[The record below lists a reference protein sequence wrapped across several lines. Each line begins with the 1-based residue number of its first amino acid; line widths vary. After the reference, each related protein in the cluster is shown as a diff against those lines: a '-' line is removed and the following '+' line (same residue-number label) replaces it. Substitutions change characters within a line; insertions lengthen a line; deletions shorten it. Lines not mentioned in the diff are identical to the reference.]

1 MSTFDNEVD
10 SNNKKISSESQERS
24 IMSSCGTSEAT
35 TASKEQL
42 PVITVNG
49 IAIEEKDLANEL
61 QYHPNENFNVVVQQ
75 AGQALVIRQLLID
88 EAKKQGMLTSATET
102 VNDEE
107 AMQKLIEANI
117 NYDAP
122 NEDICQRY
130 FNNNKEKFMTMPLM
144 EVDHILLAA
153 AKDDIEG
160 RDAAKNN
167 SEVIISQLLQEQSC
181 SQGKNAPSSFA
192 ALAKEYSAC
201 PSKENGGNLG
211 QLSKGQTVPEF
222 ERQLMPLSEGLSDKA
237 IETRYGFHVV
247 NINRKIDGKQLEY
260 DMVSDKVRGYLI
272 NSASHLAIQAYIQSL
287 VELAEING
295 VEIKFSDD
303 NIHI

>member
-1 MSTFDNEVD
+1 
-10 SNNKKISSESQERS
+10 
-24 IMSSCGTSEAT
+24 MSSCGTSEAT
-35 TASKEQL
+35 ATTPSKEQL

-49 IAIEEKDLANEL
+49 IAIPEKDLANEL
-61 QYHPNENFNVVVQQ
+61 QYHPNKNFNVVVQQ
-75 AGQALVIRQLLID
+75 AGQALVIRQLLIN
-88 EAKKQGMLTSATET
+88 EAKKQGIEATEG
-102 VNDEE
+102 NEEE
-107 AMQKLIEANI
+107 AMQKLVENNI

-122 NEDICQRY
+122 NAEICQRY
-130 FNNNKEKFMTMPLM
+130 FNSNKEKFMTMPLM

-160 RDAAKNN
+160 RDAASSNAK
-167 SEVIISQLLQEQSC
+167 VIISQLQQEMNN
-181 SQGKNAPSSFA
+181 GEASSFS

-222 ERQLMPLSEGLSDKA
+222 ERQLMPLSEGLADKA
-237 IETRYGFHVV
+237 IESRYGFHVV
-247 NINRKIDGKQLEY
+247 NINRKIEGKQLNY
-260 DMVSDKVRGYLI
+260 DMVRDKVRGYLI

-287 VELAEING
+287 VELADIDG
-295 VEIKFSDD
+295 VEIKFSDE

>member
-1 MSTFDNEVD
+1 MS
-10 SNNKKISSESQERS
+10 
-24 IMSSCGTSEAT
+24 SSCGTSDPT
-35 TASKEQL
+35 TPSKEQL

-49 IAIEEKDLANEL
+49 VAIPEKDLANEL
-61 QYHPNENFNVVVQQ
+61 QYHPNANFAVVVQQ
-75 AGQALVIRQLLID
+75 AGQALVIRQLLIN
-88 EAKKQGMLTSATET
+88 EAKKHGLLSSSAESS
-102 VNDEE
+102 NEEE
-107 AMQKLIEANI
+107 AIQKVVESNI
-117 NYDAP
+117 SYEAP

-130 FNNNKEKFMTMPLM
+130 YENNKEKFMTMPLM

-160 RDAAKNN
+160 RDAAENN
-167 SEVIISQLLQEQSC
+167 AKVIISQLLQEI
-181 SQGKNAPSSFA
+181 KNGEPSSFA

-222 ERQLMPLSEGLSDKA
+222 ERQLMLLSEGISDKA

-247 NINRKIDGKQLEY
+247 NINRKIEGKQLEY

-287 VELAEING
+287 VEKADIQG
-295 VEIKFSDD
+295 VPIKFSDE

>member
-1 MSTFDNEVD
+1 MSD
-10 SNNKKISSESQERS
+10 
-24 IMSSCGTSEAT
+24 SCGTQET
-35 TASKEQL
+35 TTPSKDEL

-49 IAIEEKDLANEL
+49 VAIPEQDLANEL
-61 QYHPNENFNVVVQQ
+61 QYHPNENFAVVVQQ
-75 AGQALVIRQLLID
+75 AGQALVVRQLLID
-88 EAKKQGMLTSATET
+88 EARKQGIDTSS
-102 VNDEE
+102 DEE
-107 AMQKLIEANI
+107 AMQKLVESNI
-117 NYDAP
+117 SYDAP
-122 NEDICQRY
+122 NDDICQRY
-130 FNNNKEKFMTMPLM
+130 FENNKEKFMTMPLM

-160 RDAAKNN
+160 RDAADNN
-167 SEVIISQLLQEQSC
+167 AKVIISQLMQEQNN
-181 SQGKNAPSSFA
+181 GEPSSFA

-222 ERQLMPLSEGLSDKA
+222 ERQLMTMTEGLSDRA
-237 IETRYGFHVV
+237 IESRYGFHVV
-247 NINRKIDGKQLEY
+247 NINRKIDGKQLDY

-287 VELAEING
+287 VELADIKG
-295 VEIKFSDD
+295 VPIRFTDE

>member
-1 MSTFDNEVD
+1 MS
-10 SNNKKISSESQERS
+10 
-24 IMSSCGTSEAT
+24 SSCGTSEPT
-35 TASKEQL
+35 TPSKEQL

-49 IAIEEKDLANEL
+49 TVIPEKDLANEL
-61 QYHPNENFNVVVQQ
+61 QYHPNENFAVVVQQ

-88 EAKKQGMLTSATET
+88 EAKKQGIDTT
-102 VNDEE
+102 NEE
-107 AMQKLIEANI
+107 EGMQALVEQNI
-117 NYDAP
+117 SYDAP
-122 NEDICQRY
+122 NEDICKRY
-130 FNNNKEKFMTMPLM
+130 FENNQDKFMTMPLM

-153 AKDDIEG
+153 AKDDVEG

-167 SEVIISQLLQEQSC
+167 ANVIISQLRQEINN
-181 SQGKNAPSSFA
+181 GEPSSFA

-201 PSKENGGNLG
+201 PSKESGGNLG

-222 ERQLMPLSEGLSDKA
+222 ERQLMPLAEGLSDNA
-237 IETRYGFHVV
+237 IESRYGFHVV
-247 NINRKIDGKQLEY
+247 NVNRKIEGKQLDY

-287 VELAEING
+287 VELADIQG
-295 VEIKFSDD
+295 VPIKFSDE

>member
-1 MSTFDNEVD
+1 MSD
-10 SNNKKISSESQERS
+10 
-24 IMSSCGTSEAT
+24 SCGTQEPT
-35 TASKEQL
+35 NPSKEQL
-42 PVITVNG
+42 PVITING
-49 IAIEEKDLANEL
+49 VAIPEQDLANEL

-75 AGQALVIRQLLID
+75 AGQALVIRQLLIE
-88 EAKKQGMLTSATET
+88 EAKKQGIEAATGNE
-102 VNDEE
+102 EE
-107 AMQKLIEANI
+107 AMQKLVENNI

-122 NEDICQRY
+122 NEEICQRY
-130 FNNNKEKFMTMPLM
+130 FNSNKEKFMTMPLM

-160 RDAAKNN
+160 RDAADNN
-167 SEVIISQLLQEQSC
+167 AKVIISQLQQEINT
-181 SQGKNAPSSFA
+181 GEPSSFV

-222 ERQLMPLSEGLSDKA
+222 ERQLMPLSEGLADKA
-237 IETRYGFHVV
+237 IESRYGFHVV
-247 NINRKIDGKQLEY
+247 NINRKIDGKQLDY

-287 VELAEING
+287 VEQADIDG
-295 VEIKFSDD
+295 IEIKFSDE

>member
-1 MSTFDNEVD
+1 MS
-10 SNNKKISSESQERS
+10 
-24 IMSSCGTSEAT
+24 SSCGTSEAT
-35 TASKEQL
+35 TPSTEQL

-49 IAIEEKDLANEL
+49 VTIPEQDLANEL

-75 AGQALVIRQLLID
+75 AGQALVIRQLLIE
-88 EAKKQGMLTSATET
+88 EAKKQGIEATEG
-102 VNDEE
+102 NEEE
-107 AMQKLIEANI
+107 AMQKLVENNI

-122 NEDICQRY
+122 NAEICQRY
-130 FNNNKEKFMTMPLM
+130 FNSNKEKFMTMPLM

-160 RDAAKNN
+160 RDAASSNAK
-167 SEVIISQLLQEQSC
+167 VIISQLQQEVNN
-181 SQGKNAPSSFA
+181 GEPSSFA

-237 IETRYGFHVV
+237 IESRYGFHVV
-247 NINRKIDGKQLEY
+247 NINRKIEGKQLDY

-287 VELAEING
+287 VEQATIDG
-295 VEIKFSDD
+295 VEIKFNDE

>member
-1 MSTFDNEVD
+1 MSD
-10 SNNKKISSESQERS
+10 
-24 IMSSCGTSEAT
+24 SCGTQEST
-35 TASKEQL
+35 TPSKEAL

-49 IAIEEKDLANEL
+49 TVISEKSLANEL

-88 EAKKQGMLTSATET
+88 EANKQGLDTS
-102 VNDEE
+102 NDEE
-107 AMQKLIEANI
+107 AMQKLIEKNI

-122 NEDICQRY
+122 NAEICQRY
-130 FNNNKEKFMTMPLM
+130 FNSNKEKFMTMPLM

-160 RDAAKNN
+160 RDAAGNN
-167 SEVIISQLLQEQSC
+167 AKVIISQLQQEQ
-181 SQGKNAPSSFA
+181 KNGESSSFA
-192 ALAKEYSAC
+192 ALAKEHSAC

-222 ERQLMPLSEGLSDKA
+222 ERQLMLLPEGLSDKA
-237 IETRYGFHVV
+237 IESRYGFHVV
-247 NINRKIDGKQLEY
+247 NINRKIEGKQLDY

-287 VELAEING
+287 VEQADVDGID
-295 VEIKFSDD
+295 IKFDD
-303 NIHI
+303 ENVHI

>member
-1 MSTFDNEVD
+1 MS
-10 SNNKKISSESQERS
+10 
-24 IMSSCGTSEAT
+24 SSCGTSEAT

-49 IAIEEKDLANEL
+49 VAIPEQDLANEL

-75 AGQALVIRQLLID
+75 AGQALVIRQLLIE
-88 EAKKQGMLTSATET
+88 EAKKQGIEATEG
-102 VNDEE
+102 NEEE
-107 AMQKLIEANI
+107 AMQKLVENNI

-122 NEDICQRY
+122 NAEICQRY
-130 FNNNKEKFMTMPLM
+130 FNSNKEKFMTMPLM

-160 RDAAKNN
+160 RDAASSNAK
-167 SEVIISQLLQEQSC
+167 VIISQLQQEVNN
-181 SQGKNAPSSFA
+181 GEPSSFS

-237 IETRYGFHVV
+237 IESRYGFHVV
-247 NINRKIDGKQLEY
+247 NINRKIEGKQLDY

-287 VELAEING
+287 VEQATIDG
-295 VEIKFSDD
+295 VEIKFNDE

>member
-1 MSTFDNEVD
+1 MTTRERDTMSD
-10 SNNKKISSESQERS
+10 
-24 IMSSCGTSEAT
+24 SCGTQEPT
-35 TASKEQL
+35 TPSKEQL

-49 IAIEEKDLANEL
+49 VAIDEKDLANEL
-61 QYHPNENFNVVVQQ
+61 QYHPNGNFNVVVQQ

-88 EAKKQGMLTSATET
+88 EAKKQGIISSSTET

-107 AMQKLIEANI
+107 AMQKLVESNI
-117 NYDAP
+117 SYDAP

-130 FNNNKEKFMTMPLM
+130 FDNNKEKFMTMPLM

-160 RDAAKNN
+160 RDAAKSNAA
-167 SEVIISQLLQEQSC
+167 VIISQLQQEISN
-181 SQGKNAPSSFA
+181 GEPSSFA

-201 PSKENGGNLG
+201 PSKESGGNLG

-222 ERQLMPLSEGLSDKA
+222 ERQLMPLSEGVSDKA
-237 IETRYGFHVV
+237 IESRYGFHVV
-247 NINRKIDGKQLEY
+247 NINRKIEGKQLDY
-260 DMVSDKVRGYLI
+260 DMVSDKVRGYLV

-287 VELAEING
+287 VEQADVAG
-295 VEIKFSDD
+295 VEIKFDD
-303 NIHI
+303 ENVHI

>member
-1 MSTFDNEVD
+1 MS
-10 SNNKKISSESQERS
+10 
-24 IMSSCGTSEAT
+24 SSCGTSEAT
-35 TASKEQL
+35 TPSTEQL

-49 IAIEEKDLANEL
+49 VAIPEQDLANEL

-75 AGQALVIRQLLID
+75 AGQALVIRQLLIN
-88 EAKKQGMLTSATET
+88 EAKKQGIEATEG
-102 VNDEE
+102 NEEE
-107 AMQKLIEANI
+107 AMQKLVETNI
-117 NYDAP
+117 NYEAP
-122 NEDICQRY
+122 NEEICQRY
-130 FNNNKEKFMTMPLM
+130 FNSNKEKFMTMPLM

-160 RDAAKNN
+160 RDAAGNN
-167 SEVIISQLLQEQSC
+167 AKVIISQLQQEI
-181 SQGKNAPSSFA
+181 NNNEASSFA

-201 PSKENGGNLG
+201 SSKENGGNLG

-222 ERQLMPLSEGLSDKA
+222 ERQLMPISEGLADKA
-237 IETRYGFHVV
+237 IESRYGFHVV
-247 NINRKIDGKQLEY
+247 NINRKIDGKQLDY

-287 VELAEING
+287 VELANIDG
-295 VEIKFSDD
+295 VEIKFNDE

>member
-1 MSTFDNEVD
+1 MS
-10 SNNKKISSESQERS
+10 
-24 IMSSCGTSEAT
+24 SSCGTNEPT
-35 TASKEQL
+35 TPSKESL

-49 IAIEEKDLANEL
+49 VAIPEKNLANEL
-61 QYHPNENFNVVVQQ
+61 QYHPNENFTVVVQQ
-75 AGQALVIRQLLID
+75 AGQALVIRQLLIN
-88 EAKKQGMLTSATET
+88 EAKQQGIISSSAEAA
-102 VNDEE
+102 NDEE
-107 AMQKLIEANI
+107 AMQKLVESNI
-117 NYDAP
+117 SYDAP

-130 FNNNKEKFMTMPLM
+130 YDNNKEKFMTMPLM

-160 RDAAKNN
+160 RDAAKSNAA
-167 SEVIISQLLQEQSC
+167 VIISQLIQEQ
-181 SQGKNAPSSFA
+181 KNNEPSSFA

-237 IETRYGFHVV
+237 IESRYGFHVV
-247 NINRKIDGKQLEY
+247 NINRKIEGKQLDY

-287 VELAEING
+287 VEQANIEG
-295 VEIKFSDD
+295 VEIKFDD
-303 NIHI
+303 ENVHI

>member
-10 SNNKKISSESQERS
+10 SNNKKISSESKERKTMS
-24 IMSSCGTSEAT
+24 SSCGTSET
-35 TASKEQL
+35 TSPSKEQL
-42 PVITVNG
+42 PIITVNG
-49 IAIEEKDLANEL
+49 VAISEKDLANEL

-88 EAKKQGMLTSATET
+88 EAKKQGIDTA
-102 VNDEE
+102 NDEE
-107 AMQKLIEANI
+107 AMQKLVEQNI
-117 NYDAP
+117 SYDAP

-130 FNNNKEKFMTMPLM
+130 YNNNKEKFMTMPLM

-160 RDAAKNN
+160 RDAAGNN
-167 SEVIISQLLQEQSC
+167 AKVIISQLQQEINNSE
-181 SQGKNAPSSFA
+181 PSSFA

-222 ERQLMPLSEGLSDKA
+222 ERQLMPLSEGISDKA
-237 IETRYGFHVV
+237 IESRYGFHVV

-287 VELAEING
+287 VEQAKVEG
-295 VEIKFSDD
+295 VEIKFTDE

>member
-1 MSTFDNEVD
+1 
-10 SNNKKISSESQERS
+10 
-24 IMSSCGTSEAT
+24 MSSTCGTQEST
-35 TASKEQL
+35 TPSKDQL

-49 IAIEEKDLANEL
+49 VAISEKDLANEL

-88 EAKKQGMLTSATET
+88 EAKKQGIDTGSSSEG
-102 VNDEE
+102 NDEE
-107 AMQKLIEANI
+107 AMQKLVEANI
-117 NYDAP
+117 SYDAP
-122 NEDICQRY
+122 NEEICQRY
-130 FNNNKEKFMTMPLM
+130 FESNKEKFMTMPLM

-160 RDAAKNN
+160 RDAASNN
-167 SEVIISQLLQEQSC
+167 AKVIISQLLQEINN
-181 SQGKNAPSSFA
+181 GEPSSFA
-192 ALAKEYSAC
+192 QLAKEYSAC

-222 ERQLMPLSEGLSDKA
+222 ERQLMLLPEGLGDKA
-237 IETRYGFHVV
+237 IESRYGLHVV
-247 NINRKIDGKQLEY
+247 NINRKIEGKQLDY

-287 VELAEING
+287 VEQAEIIG
-295 VEIKFSDD
+295 VPIRFDDD
-303 NIHI
+303 NVHI

>member
-10 SNNKKISSESQERS
+10 SNNKKISSEPKERKT
-24 IMSSCGTSEAT
+24 MSSSCSTSEAT
-35 TASKEQL
+35 TPSKEAL

-49 IAIEEKDLANEL
+49 VAIDEKDLANEL

-88 EAKKQGMLTSATET
+88 EAKKQGIDTA
-102 VNDEE
+102 NDEE
-107 AMQKLIEANI
+107 AMQKLVESNI
-117 NYDAP
+117 SYDAP

-130 FNNNKEKFMTMPLM
+130 FDNNKEKFMTMPLM

-167 SEVIISQLLQEQSC
+167 AAVIISQLLQEQ
-181 SQGKNAPSSFA
+181 KNGDPSSFA

-201 PSKENGGNLG
+201 PSKESGGNLG

-222 ERQLMPLSEGLSDKA
+222 ERPLMLLPEGLSDKA
-237 IETRYGFHVV
+237 IESRYGFHVV
-247 NINRKIDGKQLEY
+247 NINRKIEGKQLDY

-287 VELAEING
+287 VEKADIKG
-295 VEIKFSDD
+295 VGIKFSDE

>member
-1 MSTFDNEVD
+1 MSD
-10 SNNKKISSESQERS
+10 
-24 IMSSCGTSEAT
+24 SCGTQEPT
-35 TASKEQL
+35 TPSKEQL
-42 PVITVNG
+42 PEITVNG
-49 IAIEEKDLANEL
+49 IAIPEKDLANEL
-61 QYHPNENFNVVVQQ
+61 QYHPNENFAVVVQQ

-88 EAKKQGMLTSATET
+88 EAKKQGIDTT
-102 VNDEE
+102 NDEE
-107 AMQKLIEANI
+107 AMQKLVEKNI
-117 NYDAP
+117 SYDAP

-130 FNNNKEKFMTMPLM
+130 FNSNKEKFMTMPLM

-160 RDAAKNN
+160 RDAADNN
-167 SEVIISQLLQEQSC
+167 AKVIISQLQQEISN
-181 SQGKNAPSSFA
+181 GEPSSFA

-201 PSKENGGNLG
+201 PSKESGGNLG

-237 IETRYGFHVV
+237 IESRYGFHVV
-247 NINRKIDGKQLEY
+247 NINRKIDGKQLDY

-287 VELAEING
+287 VEQAEVTG
-295 VEIKFSDD
+295 VPIKFDEE
-303 NIHI
+303 NVHI

>member
-1 MSTFDNEVD
+1 MS
-10 SNNKKISSESQERS
+10 
-24 IMSSCGTSEAT
+24 SSCGTNEPT
-35 TASKEQL
+35 TPSKESL

-49 IAIEEKDLANEL
+49 VAIPEKNLANEL
-61 QYHPNENFNVVVQQ
+61 QYHPNENFTVVVQQ
-75 AGQALVIRQLLID
+75 AGQALVIRQLLIN
-88 EAKKQGMLTSATET
+88 EAKQQGIISSSAEAA
-102 VNDEE
+102 NDEE
-107 AMQKLIEANI
+107 AMQKLVESNI
-117 NYDAP
+117 SYDAP

-130 FNNNKEKFMTMPLM
+130 YDNNKEKFMTMPLM

-160 RDAAKNN
+160 RDAAKSNAA
-167 SEVIISQLLQEQSC
+167 VIISQLIQEQ
-181 SQGKNAPSSFA
+181 KNNEPSSFS

-237 IETRYGFHVV
+237 IESRYGFHVV
-247 NINRKIDGKQLEY
+247 NINRKIEGKQLDY

-287 VELAEING
+287 VEQANIEG
-295 VEIKFSDD
+295 VEIKFDD
-303 NIHI
+303 ENVHI

>member
-1 MSTFDNEVD
+1 MSD
-10 SNNKKISSESQERS
+10 
-24 IMSSCGTSEAT
+24 SCGTQEPT
-35 TASKEQL
+35 TPSKEQL

-49 IAIEEKDLANEL
+49 VAIDEKDLANEL
-61 QYHPNENFNVVVQQ
+61 QYHPNGNFNVVVQQ

-88 EAKKQGMLTSATET
+88 EAKKQGIISSSTET

-107 AMQKLIEANI
+107 AMQKLVESNI
-117 NYDAP
+117 SYDAP

-130 FNNNKEKFMTMPLM
+130 FDNNKEKFMTMPLM

-160 RDAAKNN
+160 RDAAKSNAA
-167 SEVIISQLLQEQSC
+167 VIISQLQQEISN
-181 SQGKNAPSSFA
+181 GEPSSFA

-201 PSKENGGNLG
+201 PSKESGGNLG

-222 ERQLMPLSEGLSDKA
+222 ERQLMPLSEGVSDKA
-237 IETRYGFHVV
+237 IESRYGFHVV
-247 NINRKIDGKQLEY
+247 NINRKIEGKQLDY
-260 DMVSDKVRGYLI
+260 DMVSDKVRGYLV

-287 VELAEING
+287 VEQADVAG
-295 VEIKFSDD
+295 VEIKFDD
-303 NIHI
+303 ENVHI

>member
-1 MSTFDNEVD
+1 MQRKFPPKQVRRIMS
-10 SNNKKISSESQERS
+10 
-24 IMSSCGTSEAT
+24 SSCGTNEAT
-35 TASKEQL
+35 TPSTEQL
-42 PVITVNG
+42 PIITVNG
-49 IAIEEKDLANEL
+49 VAIPEKDLANEL

-75 AGQALVIRQLLID
+75 AGQALVIRQLLIE
-88 EAKKQGMLTSATET
+88 EAKNQGLLSSASEKP
-102 VNDEE
+102 NDEE
-107 AMQKLIEANI
+107 AMQKLVEANI
-117 NYDAP
+117 SYDAP
-122 NEDICQRY
+122 NEAICHRY
-130 FNNNKEKFMTMPLM
+130 FDNNKEKFMTMPLM

-160 RDAAKNN
+160 RDAAKSN
-167 SEVIISQLLQEQSC
+167 SAVIIAQLQQETNN
-181 SQGKNAPSSFA
+181 GEPSSFA

-201 PSKENGGNLG
+201 PSKESGGNLG

-247 NINRKIDGKQLEY
+247 NINRKIVGKQLDY

-295 VEIKFSDD
+295 VEIKFSDE
-303 NIHI
+303 NIHIQ

>member
-1 MSTFDNEVD
+1 MSD
-10 SNNKKISSESQERS
+10 
-24 IMSSCGTSEAT
+24 SCGTQEPT
-35 TASKEQL
+35 NPSKEQL
-42 PVITVNG
+42 PVITING
-49 IAIEEKDLANEL
+49 VAIPEQDLANEL

-75 AGQALVIRQLLID
+75 AGQALVIRQLLIE
-88 EAKKQGMLTSATET
+88 EAKKQGIEAAAGNE
-102 VNDEE
+102 EE
-107 AMQKLIEANI
+107 AMQKLVENNI

-122 NEDICQRY
+122 NEEICQRY
-130 FNNNKEKFMTMPLM
+130 FNSNKEKFMTMPLM

-160 RDAAKNN
+160 RDAADNN
-167 SEVIISQLLQEQSC
+167 AKVIISQLQQEINT
-181 SQGKNAPSSFA
+181 GEPSSFA

-222 ERQLMPLSEGLSDKA
+222 ERQLMPLSEGLADKA
-237 IETRYGFHVV
+237 IESRYGFHVV
-247 NINRKIDGKQLEY
+247 NINRKIDGKQLDY

-287 VELAEING
+287 VEQADIDG
-295 VEIKFSDD
+295 IEIKFSDE